1 MWKIRINKEGEKINN
16 WVYSVQVGTDSL
28 TYEYK
33 VILDKAYYKE
43 ITDEKISP
51 LLLIEHSF
59 FFLLDQEP
67 PSSILRDFNIKEI
80 RSYFPEYEKAMQ
92 DMVK

>member
-1 MWKIRINKEGEKINN
+1 MWKIRINKEGETLESWK
-16 WVYSVQVGTDSL
+16 YSVEVGTDSL

-33 VILDKAYYKE
+33 VELNKAYYKE
-43 ITDEKISP
+43 VTNEKITP
-51 LLLIEHSF
+51 LLFIEHSF

-92 DMVK
+92 AMLG

>member
-1 MWKIRINKEGEKINN
+1 MWKIRINKEKEDINSWTYN
-16 WVYSVQVGTDSL
+16 VSVGTDSL

-33 VILDKAYYKE
+33 VTLNKTYYEE
-43 ITDEKISP
+43 ITNEKISP
-51 LLLIEHSF
+51 LLLVEQSF

-80 RSYFPEYEKAMQ
+80 KSYFPEYESTIRNMLE
-92 DMVK
+92 